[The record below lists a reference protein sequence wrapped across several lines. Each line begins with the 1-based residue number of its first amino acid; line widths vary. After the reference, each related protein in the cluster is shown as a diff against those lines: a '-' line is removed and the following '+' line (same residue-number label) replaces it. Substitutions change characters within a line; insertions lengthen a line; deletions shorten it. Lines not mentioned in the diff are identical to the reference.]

1 MSDFSSGVSTIP
13 SLMWSFLL
21 HWAMLVSLHKYV
33 YVVLAGFNY
42 WLLYLMLVRWWWNYL
57 LNTMF
62 YLISITSTLTLDENL
77 VEHLISQRI
86 LTVVPTIAS
95 PKELLGDFFFFFWF
109 ILIFFCGTSTQGW
122 IVLCWQLY
130 HFAVFEFL
138 LSAQLRKSQWG
149 FCLFLK
155 ML

>member
-1 MSDFSSGVSTIP
+1 MSDFSSGVSTVP

-95 PKELLGDFFFFFWF
+95 PKELLGDFFFFFDLFWF
-109 ILIFFCGTSTQGW
+109 FFVAHLHKAELSCAGSFITL
-122 IVLCWQLY
+122 LCLNSYWVPSCVRVNEA
-130 HFAVFEFL
+130 FAFF
-138 LSAQLRKSQWG
+138 
-149 FCLFLK
+149 
-155 ML
+155 